1 MITTPTLANHEICG
15 RFGNQLFLIATAL
28 SYAQKH
34 NTEAI
39 FPKWD
44 IPKKD
49 TNKTPRDI
57 FENPIEFGNVCTPKN
72 FFAETGFHYNEI
84 PYQEDLAITGFF
96 QSEKYFKE
104 SRQLILFHFAPRENL
119 RYDLSYRNKDI
130 LENSVSLHIRRGDY
144 LNLSDHH
151 PTQVADYYAH
161 AVSTIE
167 AKGNKVENILVFSDD
182 IAWCKENIKDERCSY
197 IDGELH
203 TDFHLMAMT
212 NHNIIA
218 NSSFSWWAAWLNK
231 NPNQVVV
238 GPKNWFGPAKAHLNT
253 EDLMPEGW
261 IKI

>member
-1 MITTPTLANHEICG
+1 MVTTPTLANHEICG

-28 SYAQKH
+28 GYARKH

-49 TNKTPRDI
+49 TNKTPADI
-57 FENPIEFGNVCTPKN
+57 FEVPIESGNTCNPKN
-72 FFAETGFHYNEI
+72 SYTEVGFHYNEI
-84 PYQEDLAITGFF
+84 PHKEDIAITGFF
-96 QSEKYFKE
+96 QSEKYFKHC
-104 SRQLILFHFAPRENL
+104 RPLILFHFAPNA
-119 RYDLSYRNKDI
+119 DLKNELLDKYEDI
-130 LENSVSLHIRRGDY
+130 LENSVALHIRRGDY
-144 LNLSDHH
+144 LNLADHH
-151 PTQVADYYAH
+151 PTQVANYYEH
-161 AVSTIE
+161 AISTIE
-167 AKGNKVENILVFSDD
+167 EKGNKVENVLVFSDD
-182 IAWCKENIKDERCSY
+182 ILWCKENIKDERCTY
-197 IDGELH
+197 VDGELH
-203 TDFHLMAMT
+203 ADFHLMAMT

-253 EDLMPEGW
+253 DDIMPEEW